1 MLNDVVLFLTS
12 FYHFHLLALQKK
24 RSTNLQTYIK
34 KSDSKIIDLEEQVTK
49 LQSEIKELR
58 KESFK
63 KDEHIE
69 SCKKIEDQTKVVSE
83 KNDPLGKKVQN
94 CPNESYMTS
103 FIGLKIVH
111 FDLKGAPPRY
121 DYLLKIIKYSK
132 ILGADG
138 LLIEYEDMFPW
149 SGELKMLASSN
160 AYSKEQIE
168 EMLNV
173 AESLKMKVIP
183 LIQTFGHLE
192 FVLKHK
198 EFTKFRADKEITTSI
213 CPINNGSVP
222 LIKTLI
228 DQIVEMHPR
237 SEWIHLGGDEVWS
250 LETCKKCI
258 ESKKTISTLYMHHMK
273 PLLTYVSTLNSKKLK
288 PIIWDDMLR
297 YWKIDA
303 LKELGKYVSPMVWA
317 YVDDLNSYSK
327 IPEDMWERYTDSFKE
342 MWIASSFKG
351 ALKPWSNFVPIQQH
365 LNNHLSWLKITSMLQ
380 SRGTGLKGIA
390 LTGWSRFDHY
400 GPLCEVLPA
409 GIPSLALCL
418 KVLTEGKFSDEIH
431 SNVSHLLGFKEPFKI
446 MNSLTR
452 YNPENATYP
461 GGEVYALVGIVE
473 KALSALTNWISDREK
488 GWMREYQI
496 QQKFLDYLP
505 LNQTLTSY
513 NTSLNILESNRESGR
528 NILKQFFFD
537 DMVNEWIFDKIDYP
551 IKQFKEKIQKIRN
564 IMGEIKFT

>member
-1 MLNDVVLFLTS
+1 M
-12 FYHFHLLALQKK
+12 
-24 RSTNLQTYIK
+24 QTDIK
-34 KSDSKIIDLEEQVTK
+34 KSDSLITDLEEKVTK
-49 LQSEIKELR
+49 LQSELKKLR

-63 KDEHIE
+63 KDEFIE
-69 SCKKIEDQTKVVSE
+69 SCKKIEDKTKVVSE
-83 KNDPLGKKVQN
+83 KNDPPSKKSQSLS
-94 CPNESYMTS
+94 NEFSMTP

-111 FDLKGAPPRY
+111 FDLKGAPPKY
-121 DYLLKIIKYSK
+121 DYLLEITKYSK
-132 ILGADG
+132 SLGADG

-149 SGELKMLASSN
+149 SGELKLLASPN

-168 EMLNV
+168 KMLKL
-173 AESLKMKVIP
+173 AKSLKMKVIP

-198 EFTKFRADKEITTSI
+198 EFAKFRADKDITGLV

-250 LETCKKCI
+250 LESCKKCI
-258 ESKKTISTLYMHHMK
+258 ESKKPVSSLYMLHMK
-273 PLLTYVSTLNSKKLK
+273 PLLTYVSALNSKKLK

-297 YWKIDA
+297 YWKRDA

-317 YVDDLNSYSK
+317 YVDDLNSYPK
-327 IPEDMWERYTDSFKE
+327 IPEDMWERYTYSFKE

-351 ALKPWSNFVPIQQH
+351 ALKPWSNFVPVKQH
-365 LNNHLSWLKITSMLQ
+365 LNNHLSWLKIISMLQ
-380 SRGTGLKGIA
+380 NRGTGIKGIA

-446 MNSLTR
+446 MDSFTR
-452 YNPENATYP
+452 YSPENATYP
-461 GGEVYALVGIVE
+461 GGEVYALMGTVE
-473 KALSALTNWISDREK
+473 KALSVLTNWISDREK

-496 QQKFLDYLP
+496 QQNFLDYLP
-505 LNQTLTSY
+505 LNQTLTGY
-513 NTSLNILESNRESGR
+513 NTSLNILEGNRESAT
-528 NILKQFFFD
+528 NILKQYFFD

-551 IKQFKEKIQKIRN
+551 IKQFKEKIQKIRK
-564 IMGEIKFT
+564 IMGKMKFN